1 MRRRQGGTPEPVL
14 RAIAELGWDPA
25 GLVVA
30 DGFAARLFGMTVRAP
45 YRGAGAPVVMCLPCT
60 RSVHTCFMP
69 YALDIAFA
77 DCTGRV
83 IRLHKKVAPWRMISC
98 RAAAFALERATAIED
113 AATGFPKKEEN
124 GVDRS
129 SGFGILNELSFAA
142 DLAR

>member
-1 MRRRQGGTPEPVL
+1 MRRRQGGAPEPVL

-30 DGFAARLFGMTVRAP
+30 DSFAARLFGMTVCAP
-45 YRGAGAPVVMCLPCT
+45 YCDAGAPIVMCLPRT
-60 RSVHTCFMP
+60 RSVHTCFMR
-69 YALDIAFA
+69 YALDIVFA

-83 IRLHKKVAPWRMISC
+83 MRLHKKVAPWRMVSC
-98 RAAAFALERATAIED
+98 RAAAFTLERATAMEE
-113 AATGFPKKEEN
+113 AATGFPKKDEN

>member
-1 MRRRQGGTPEPVL
+1 MRRRLGGTPEPVL
-14 RAIAELGWDPA
+14 SAIAELGWDPA
-25 GLVVA
+25 GLVAA

-45 YRGAGAPVVMCLPCT
+45 CRSTGAPVVMYLPRT
-60 RSVHTCFMP
+60 RSVHTCFMR

-77 DCTGRV
+77 DRAGHV
-83 IRLHKKVAPWRMISC
+83 IRLHKGVAPWRVVSC
-98 RAAAFALERATAIED
+98 RAAAFTLERATAVD
-113 AATGFPKKEEN
+113 AAATGFPKKEEN